1 MLDFHRRDS
10 EVQTQE
16 GEEEGE
22 EEEVVLG
29 LVGPFGISHSKARSR
44 ERGLTG
50 VVQNWAWDPQT
61 FHGFVPSREKKEEGW
76 S

>member
-29 LVGPFGISHSKARSR
+29 LVGPFGISHAKARSR
-44 ERGLTG
+44 EWGLVG
-50 VVQNWAWDPQT
+50 LIQNWFWVPQT
-61 FHGFVPSREKKEEGW
+61 FRGFVPTRK
-76 S
+76 